1 MAGLLKNFRTGLRQV
16 SLIRSFSSRPVITA
30 ANKYQCTQK
39 DLSERKLTITC
50 NQRLAVPL
58 ARSYSSK
65 PPLSLKLISDRV
77 LLVLKLYD
85 KVDPAKLTIDSH
97 FINDLG
103 LDSLDHVEVI
113 MAMEDEFG
121 FEIPDVDAERL
132 LKPSD
137 IVRYVADKEDI
148 YD

>member
-1 MAGLLKNFRTGLRQV
+1 M
-16 SLIRSFSSRPVITA
+16 SLYRSLWSRPLAYTLTKPLLA
-30 ANKYQCTQK
+30 QKNK
-39 DLSERKLTITC
+39 SENSTPLTSAL
-50 NQRLAVPL
+50 RLVAPFE
-58 ARSYSSK
+58 RSYSSK